1 MEIQIP
7 KIVWAIGFILTI
19 SLTSTSIAYFFN
31 INLET
36 YIGYLMWFC
45 ALGIFYAM
53 LNTQQTSVFNI
64 N

>member
-1 MEIQIP
+1 MDIQLP
-7 KIVWAIGFILTI
+7 KIIWVLGFILTI
-19 SLTSTSIAYFFN
+19 VLTSTSIAYFFN
-31 INLET
+31 ISIES

-53 LNTQQTSVFNI
+53 LDTQQQSVFNV